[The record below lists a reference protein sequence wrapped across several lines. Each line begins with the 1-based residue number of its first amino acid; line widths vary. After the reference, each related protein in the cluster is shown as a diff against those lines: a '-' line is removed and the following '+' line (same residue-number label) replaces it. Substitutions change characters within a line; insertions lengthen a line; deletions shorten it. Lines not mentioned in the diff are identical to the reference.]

1 MNQMSMIPGPL
12 SLVHDLCCCLDL
24 WFQSAGLRAPGNR
37 APLKNLENINQ
48 FPYIIQPGN
57 VFFMHM
63 ILMDSVNELEMN
75 LGDTY
80 FVTENAT
87 ERLY

>member
-1 MNQMSMIPGPL
+1 MTYYDTHSSL
-12 SLVHDLCCCLDL
+12 SFRLLNKNY
-24 WFQSAGLRAPGNR
+24 WRRLRNNVTKFEAPGNR

-75 LGDTY
+75 LRETY
-80 FVTENAT
+80 LVTENGN

>member
-1 MNQMSMIPGPL
+1 MNQMSMVRDP
-12 SLVHDLCCCLDL
+12 CCCLDL
-24 WFQSAGLRAPGNR
+24 WFQSDELRAPGDR

-57 VFFMHM
+57 VFFMRM
-63 ILMDSVNELEMN
+63 ILMDSVNGLEMN
-75 LGDTY
+75 LRETY
-80 FVTENAT
+80 LVTENGN